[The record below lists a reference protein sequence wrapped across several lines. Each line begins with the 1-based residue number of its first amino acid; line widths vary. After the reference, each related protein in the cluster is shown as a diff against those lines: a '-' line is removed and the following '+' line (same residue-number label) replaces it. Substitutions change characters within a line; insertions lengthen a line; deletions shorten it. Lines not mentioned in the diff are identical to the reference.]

1 MLELLYVK
9 GDVSP
14 QERMRL
20 IETTTGLPQD
30 ITGASV
36 ALEVRRLGDT
46 GTLTTAAGVI
56 TDAENGRLT
65 VAWPAAVF
73 TDAGKLRADVVI
85 TSGGSTQTVRDAVS
99 ITVRDRP

>member
-14 QERMRL
+14 QERLRL

-30 ITGASV
+30 LTGATV
-36 ALEVRRLGDT
+36 ALEVRRLGAT
-46 GTLTTAAGVI
+46 ATLTTATGSI
-56 TDAENGRLT
+56 TDAENGKVL
-65 VAWPAAVF
+65 VSWPVLVFAA
-73 TDAGKLRADVVI
+73 AGKLKADVVI
-85 TSGGSTQTVRDAVS
+85 TTGSITQTVRDAIS

>member
-30 ITGASV
+30 ITGSTV
-36 ALEVRRLGDT
+36 ALEVRRLGAT
-46 GTLTTAAGVI
+46 AVLTTTAGVI
-56 TDAENGRLT
+56 TDGENGRVT
-65 VAWPAAVF
+65 VTWPAAVF

-85 TSGGSTQTVRDAVS
+85 TTGASTQTVRDAVS

>member
-14 QERMRL
+14 QERLRL

-30 ITGASV
+30 LTGSSV
-36 ALEVRRLGDT
+36 SLEVRRLGAT
-46 GTLTTAAGVI
+46 ATLVSTAATV

-65 VAWPAAVF
+65 VVWPAAVF
-73 TDAGKLRADVVI
+73 AGAGKLRADVVV
-85 TSGGSTQTVRDAVS
+85 TTGGTTQTVRDAVS

>member
-14 QERMRL
+14 LERLRL

-30 ITGASV
+30 LTGATV
-36 ALEVRRLGDT
+36 LVELRRLGAT
-46 GTLTTAAGVI
+46 ATLTTASGTI
-56 TDAENGRLT
+56 TDAENGKVSLT
-65 VAWPAAVF
+65 WPAPVF
-73 TDAGKLRADVVI
+73 AAAGKLKADVVI
-85 TSGGSTQTVRDAVS
+85 TTGAITQTVRDAIS

>member
-30 ITGASV
+30 ITGATV
-36 ALEVRRLGDT
+36 TLEVRRLGAT
-46 GTLTTAAGVI
+46 AVLTTTPGAI

-65 VAWPAAVF
+65 VTWPAAVF
-73 TDAGKLRADVVI
+73 ADAGKLRADVVI
-85 TSGGSTQTVRDAVS
+85 TTGASTQTVRDAVS

>member
-9 GDVSP
+9 GDISP
-14 QERMRL
+14 QERLRL

-30 ITGASV
+30 LTGASV
-36 ALEVRRLGDT
+36 ALEVRRLGAT
-46 GTLTTAAGVI
+46 VTLTTTTGAI

-65 VAWPAAVF
+65 VTWPAAVF

-85 TSGGSTQTVRDAVS
+85 TTGASTQTVRDAVS

>member
-14 QERMRL
+14 QERLRL
-20 IETTTGLPQD
+20 IETTTGLAQD

-36 ALEVRRLGDT
+36 SLEVRRLGDT
-46 GTLTTAAGVI
+46 TTLIMAAGVV
-56 TDAENGRLT
+56 TDAPNGRLT
-65 VAWPAAVF
+65 VTWPAEVF
-73 TDAGKLRADVVI
+73 ADAGKLRADVVI
-85 TSGGSTQTVRDAVS
+85 TTGPSVQTVRDAVS

>member
-30 ITGASV
+30 LTGASV
-36 ALEVRRLGDT
+36 SLEVRRLGAT
-46 GTLTTAAGVI
+46 TTLVSTAATV
-56 TDAENGRLT
+56 TDAENGKLN

-73 TDAGKLRADVVI
+73 TDAGKLRADVVV
-85 TSGGSTQTVRDAVS
+85 TTGGTTQTVRDAVS

>member
-30 ITGASV
+30 ITGSTV
-36 ALEVRRLGDT
+36 TLEIRRLGAT
-46 GTLTTAAGVI
+46 AVLTTTVGAVS
-56 TDAENGRLT
+56 DAEGGRLT
-65 VAWPAAVF
+65 VTWPAAVF
-73 TDAGKLRADVVI
+73 SDAGKLRADVVI
-85 TSGGSTQTVRDAVS
+85 TNGSSTQTVRDAVS

>member
-20 IETTTGLPQD
+20 IETTTGLPED
-30 ITGASV
+30 LTGSSIV
-36 ALEVRRLGDT
+36 LEVRRLGAT
-46 GTLTTAAGVI
+46 GTLTTTAGTI

-65 VAWPAAVF
+65 VTWPAAVF
-73 TDAGKLRADVVI
+73 TEAGKLRADVVI
-85 TSGGSTQTVRDAVS
+85 TTGGSTRTARDAVS